1 MGNTRSKILRM
12 DTTPLTEWQ
21 QKYPLTLGKPTER
34 TCYSLFGLE
43 INPGWYP
50 LVEDLIAKIE
60 GHLAE
65 KQALGLL
72 DPDYPFSVFQI
83 KEKYG
88 TLRFYVSAADDTIF
102 QWIHEAERKSASVC
116 EMCGADGKLCGSSWL
131 HTLCESC
138 RTANGIDPLNTQLWG
153 DDNGT

>member
-1 MGNTRSKILRM
+1 M
-12 DTTPLTEWQ
+12 DMTPLTTWQ
-21 QKYPLTLGKPTER
+21 QKYPLTLGKSAEA

-43 INPGWYP
+43 INAGWYP

-102 QWIHEAERKSASVC
+102 QWIREAEAKSASVC
-116 EMCGADGKLCGSSWL
+116 EFCGADGKLCGSSWL
-131 HTLCESC
+131 HTLCEPC
-138 RTANGIDPLNTQLWG
+138 RVAQDIEPFDKTAWEG
-153 DDNGT
+153 